1 MIRKAMND
9 LVAWKNKKNRKPLL
23 IYGASKVGKTYLV
36 KEFGKEYFDNVI
48 YVNFATDK
56 IISKMIRENINPKNI
71 IQNLEIIFNQRIVK
85 SKTLII
91 FDEIENNGKAITS
104 LKYFCE
110 DVPEYHIIG
119 INSYLKVY
127 WDQNYSFPVGK
138 VDFLT
143 IYPMSFDE
151 FLINT
156 NNKLLKDKIIECFN
170 NNQKLDKVLHEK
182 ALGLYYNYLILGGM
196 PEVVQE
202 YINSNSIISAV
213 GYQASILNA
222 YKSDIMKYVNDSRE
236 SNKILATFNSIPA
249 QLSKDNKKFQYKLI
263 QKGGSSTIFG
273 ESVDWLVNSDIVN
286 KCIKTKVGVPLK
298 MYEEMDSFKLYMNDV
313 GLLVNL
319 SEFPIYLIK
328 NRESVNEIMFG
339 MLTEN
344 YVASSLKYNGFN
356 LHYWKNDSESEIDFI
371 VQSQNGL
378 IIPIEVKTSI
388 HTKSRSLNNYI
399 KEYNPKYAIRISE
412 KNFGFINGIKSIP
425 LYAIFC
431 LTKDTLD
438 DQSNNH

>member
-1 MIRKAMND
+1 MIRKAMED
-9 LVAWKNKKNRKPLL
+9 LIAWKNQKRRKPLL
-23 IYGASKVGKTYLV
+23 IYGARQVGKTYLI
-36 KEFGKEYFDNVI
+36 KEFGKNNYENVI
-48 YVNFATDK
+48 YVDFEQNSLVNNMINEDITPEY
-56 IISKMIRENINPKNI
+56 IIS
-71 IQNLEIIFNQRIVK
+71 NLEMIFEQKIDK
-85 SKTLII
+85 DKTLII
-91 FDEIENNGKAITS
+91 FDEIQKNSRALTS
-104 LKYFCE
+104 LKYFC
-110 DVPEYHIIG
+110 DDAPEYHIIAAG
-119 INSYLKVY
+119 SLLGVFLAEK
-127 WDQNYSFPVGK
+127 DYSFPVGK

-170 NNQKLDKVLHEK
+170 NNKELDKVLHEK

-213 GYQASILNA
+213 GYQASIINA

-249 QLSKDNKKFQYKLI
+249 QLAKDNKKFQYKLI

-273 ESVDWLVNSDIVN
+273 ESVDWLVNSAIVN
-286 KCIKTKVGVPLK
+286 KCIKSKVGVPLK

-319 SEFPIYLIK
+319 SEFPIYLIR
-328 NRESVNEIMFG
+328 NREAVNESMLG

-344 YVASSLKYNGFN
+344 YVASSLKYNGFS
-356 LHYWKNDSESEIDFI
+356 LHYWKNEWDSEIDFI

-378 IIPIEVKTSI
+378 IIPIEVKTST
-388 HTKSRSLNNYI
+388 HTKSRSLNNYN

-412 KNFGFINGIKSIP
+412 KNFGFINNIKSIP
-425 LYAIFC
+425 LYATFC
-431 LTKDTLD
+431 ITSENLD
-438 DQSNNH
+438 I

>member
-1 MIRKAMND
+1 MIRKAMDN
-9 LVAWKNKKNRKPLL
+9 LIAWKNQKRRKPLL
-23 IYGASKVGKTYLV
+23 IYGARQVGKTYLI
-36 KEFGKEYFDNVI
+36 KEFGKNNYENVI
-48 YVNFATDK
+48 YVDFEQNSLVNNMINEDITPEY
-56 IISKMIRENINPKNI
+56 IIS
-71 IQNLEIIFNQRIVK
+71 NLEMIFEQKIDK
-85 SKTLII
+85 DKTLII
-91 FDEIENNGKAITS
+91 FDEIQKNSRALTS
-104 LKYFCE
+104 LKYFC
-110 DVPEYHIIG
+110 DDAPEYHIIAAG
-119 INSYLKVY
+119 SLLGVFLTEK
-127 WDQNYSFPVGK
+127 DYSFPVGK

-170 NNQKLDKVLHEK
+170 NNKELDKVLHEK

-213 GYQASILNA
+213 GYQASIINA
-222 YKSDIMKYVNDSRE
+222 YKSDIMKYVNDSKE

-249 QLSKDNKKFQYKLI
+249 QLAKDNKKFQYKLI

-273 ESVDWLVNSDIVN
+273 ESVDWLVNSAIVN
-286 KCIKTKVGVPLK
+286 KCIKSKVGVPLK

-319 SEFPIYLIK
+319 SEFPIYLIR
-328 NRESVNEIMFG
+328 NREAVNESMLG

-356 LHYWKNDSESEIDFI
+356 LHYWKNEWESEIDFI

-378 IIPIEVKTSI
+378 IIPIEVKTST
-388 HTKSRSLNNYI
+388 HTKSRSLNNYN

-412 KNFGFINGIKSIP
+412 KNFGFINNIKSIP
-425 LYAIFC
+425 LYATFC
-431 LTKDTLD
+431 ITSENLD
-438 DQSNNH
+438 I